1 MLSHMQVTI
10 AYSSAASAHAVIF
23 AITFVA
29 VVVVVVVLVAIAIA
43 IVICFDVRH
52 LRCINC
58 IIIVVS
64 VLCCIM
70 STSV

>member
-1 MLSHMQVTI
+1 MIVAI
-10 AYSSAASAHAVIF
+10 V

-29 VVVVVVVLVAIAIA
+29 VVVVVVLVAIAIA

-58 IIIVVS
+58 IIIVS

-70 STSV
+70 ITFV